1 MSQLDGLDYGFGLH
15 RGDGALVAGEFI
27 LPIAVLFCDAERV
40 GIIRVIG
47 MCGFQEIIA
56 AWRTKCEANPVR
68 VNWPIIYDVRTWV
81 GIMTNTDISLAI
93 ANTDAFRQR
102 HNLAPGT
109 RPPFA
114 YLLTRNAGSE
124 FIAKQMQDVRGA
136 ETIVAYSAQEAWQL
150 IAPDTPMPKRAL
162 SFFR

>member
-1 MSQLDGLDYGFGLH
+1 MSELDGVNYGFGL
-15 RGDGALVAGEFI
+15 DGGSKALAAGEFYV
-27 LPIAVLFCDAERV
+27 PIGVLFCDAERV

-47 MCGFQEIIA
+47 MCGFQEIFE
-56 AWRTKCEANPVR
+56 AWRKKCEANPAR

-81 GIMTNTDISLAI
+81 GIMTDTDISLAI

-114 YLLTRNAGSE
+114 YLVTRNAGSE

-136 ETIVAYSAQEAWQL
+136 ETMVAYSAQEAWQL